1 MKRFKVI
8 IPVILM
14 LMTAVGGFAQPAKRT
29 INYNLAQIV
38 VANDFSTTNRQVSKL
53 PENEQNGVRLSAAA
67 GEGIA
72 WLNNVMFANG
82 IIEFD
87 LRGKNAEQQS
97 FVGLA
102 FHGLTDSKTFD
113 VVYFRPFNF
122 MAADSVKRSHSV
134 QYASHPLHPW
144 PVLREKFNGLYE
156 SAIQP
161 TPNPD
166 KWFHVRIEVNY
177 PQVTVFVNGNSKPS
191 LSVKQLSDRKSG
203 LLGLWVGNNADGSFA
218 NLKISFSE

>member
-1 MKRFKVI
+1 MRTTKSIVTFI
-8 IPVILM
+8 IAI
-14 LMTAVGGFAQPAKRT
+14 MTTTATFAQQAKRT
-29 INYNLAQIV
+29 VSYNLSEIV
-38 VANDFSTTNRQVSKL
+38 TANGFSTTNREVSKL
-53 PENEQNGVRLSAAA
+53 PKNEQNGVMLSADA

-87 LRGKNAEQQS
+87 VRGKNAEQQS
-97 FVGLA
+97 FAGIA

-122 MAADSVKRSHSV
+122 LAIDSVKRSHSV
-134 QYASHPLHPW
+134 QYASHPLYPW
-144 PVLREKFNGLYE
+144 PVLREKFNGRYE

-161 TPNPD
+161 SPNPD

-177 PQVTVFVNGNSKPS
+177 PQVNVFVNNNSKPS

-203 LLGLWVGNNADGSFA
+203 LLGLWVGNNADGAFA
-218 NLKISFSE
+218 NLKLTFFN

>member
-1 MKRFKVI
+1 M
-8 IPVILM
+8 
-14 LMTAVGGFAQPAKRT
+14 RT
-29 INYNLAQIV
+29 IKPIVTFTIMIMTSMMAFSQQTRRTVGYNLSDMV
-38 VANDFSTTNRQVSKL
+38 TANSFSTTNREVSKL
-53 PENEQNGVRLSAAA
+53 PENEQNGVMLSADA

-87 LRGKNAEQQS
+87 VRGKNAEQRS
-97 FVGLA
+97 FAGIA

-113 VVYFRPFNF
+113 VIYFRPFNF
-122 MAADSVKRSHSV
+122 LSADSVKRSHSV
-134 QYASHPLHPW
+134 QYASHPLYPW

-161 TPNPD
+161 SPNPD

-177 PQVTVFVNGNSKPS
+177 PQVTVFVNNNSNPS
-191 LSVKQLSDRKSG
+191 LSIKQLSDRKSG
-203 LLGLWVGNNADGSFA
+203 LLGLWVGNNADAAFA
-218 NLKISFSE
+218 NLKLTFFN